1 MEMKEFAQKV
11 LVAVKGKLGEGY
23 RVEIKEVR
31 KNNGILLHGLVI
43 LSETKNVVPTIYLEI
58 FMAAYEDGVPFS
70 KIIDKILDVYQEEMP
85 KGDVSME
92 FFKEFDKVSDRICY
106 RLIRRKGNEA
116 LLEEIPH
123 VEFMDLAICFFYA
136 YQGGALGDGSIPI
149 YNSHLEMWKVG
160 TKELMTLAGVNT
172 PRIYPAELRS
182 MTDILKETA
191 QIQVI
196 GGPVPESNLDILTN
210 DRRAQGAA
218 CILYPGMLER
228 IATVKK
234 RSFYIIPSSVH
245 EVLILKDTGRENVE
259 EIKKT
264 IREVNSRFVAKE
276 EILSDNLYYYDFGS
290 KTVKIIF

>member
-23 RVEIKEVR
+23 RVEVKEVR

-58 FMAAYEDGVPFS
+58 FLAAYEDGVPFF

-85 KGDVSME
+85 KGNVSME
-92 FFKEFDKVSDRICY
+92 FFKEFDKVCDRICC

-123 VEFMDLAICFFYA
+123 VEFMDLAICFFYS

-149 YNSHLEMWKVG
+149 YNTHLEMWKVG

-172 PRIYPAELRS
+172 PRIYPADFRS
-182 MTDILKETA
+182 MTDILKETG
-191 QIQVI
+191 QIQAI
-196 GGPVPESNLDILTN
+196 GGPVPESNLYILTN
-210 DRRAQGAA
+210 DKRAQGAA
-218 CILYPGMLER
+218 CILYPGMLEK
-228 IATVKK
+228 IAAARKK
-234 RSFYIIPSSVH
+234 SFYIIPSSVH
-245 EVLILKDTGRENVE
+245 EVLILMDTGMENVE

-264 IREVNSRFVAKE
+264 IREVNSRFVSKE
-276 EILSDNLYYYDFGS
+276 EILSDNLYYYDFVS

>member
-1 MEMKEFAQKV
+1 MKEFAQKV

-23 RVEIKEVR
+23 RVEVKEVR

-58 FMAAYEDGVPFS
+58 FLAAYEDGVPFS

-85 KGDVSME
+85 KGNVSME
-92 FFKEFDKVSDRICY
+92 FFKEFDKVCDRICY

-123 VEFMDLAICFFYA
+123 VEFMDLAICFFYS

-149 YNSHLEMWKVG
+149 YNTHLEMWKVG

-172 PRIYPAELRS
+172 PRIYPADFRS
-182 MTDILKETA
+182 MTDILKEMG
-191 QIQVI
+191 QIQAI
-196 GGPVPESNLDILTN
+196 GGPVPESNLYILTN
-210 DRRAQGAA
+210 DKRAQGAA
-218 CILYPGMLER
+218 CILYPGMLEK
-228 IATVKK
+228 IAAARKK
-234 RSFYIIPSSVH
+234 SFYIIPSSVH
-245 EVLILKDTGRENVE
+245 EVLILRDTGMENVE

-264 IREVNSRFVAKE
+264 IREVNSRFVSKE
-276 EILSDNLYYYDFGS
+276 EILSDNL
-290 KTVKIIF
+290 

>member
-43 LSETKNVVPTIYLEI
+43 LAETKNVVPTIYLEI

-245 EVLILKDTGRENVE
+245 EVLILRDTGRENVE

>member
-245 EVLILKDTGRENVE
+245 EVLILRDTGRENVE

-276 EILSDNLYYYDFGS
+276 EILSDNLYYYDFVS

>member
-196 GGPVPESNLDILTN
+196 GDPVPESNLDILTN

-245 EVLILKDTGRENVE
+245 EVLILRDTGRENVE

>member
-136 YQGGALGDGSIPI
+136 YQGGALGDGLIPI

-245 EVLILKDTGRENVE
+245 EVLILRDTGRENVE

>member
-245 EVLILKDTGRENVE
+245 EVLILRDTGRENVE